1 MWYEKFDSHIRQLG
15 YNRSDSDPCIYIRDT
30 SEESKIYLILYMDDM
45 LIVGCDRDEIG
56 ELKRRNSENPYIF
69 GA

>member
-56 ELKRRNSENPYIF
+56 ELKM
-69 GA
+69 